1 MKDYLDQFTR
11 QQITVALIVA
21 AVVAV
26 EAVAYIAGGMFGIK
40 VITLTG
46 VILAALIG
54 VVYVVCWLI
63 DYLNEREWEEE
74 HDRKG
79 GRR

>member
-11 QQITVALIVA
+11 QQIIVALIVA

-26 EAVAYIAGGMFGIK
+26 EAVAYIAGGMFGVK

-46 VILAALIG
+46 VITAALIG

-63 DYLNEREWEEE
+63 DYLTEREWEEE
-74 HDRKG
+74 HARKG

>member
-26 EAVAYIAGGMFGIK
+26 EAVAYIFAGMFGVK
-40 VITLTG
+40 VITLTV
-46 VILAALIG
+46 VITAALIG

-63 DYLNEREWEEE
+63 DYLNERKWEEE
-74 HDRKG
+74 HARKG